1 MDPDFLHSAYTN
13 CVRLDPLGDS
23 AFLFQRA
30 LRVYHNDTAVRRDLD
45 VGICVKD
52 LALDL
57 SSQDQVLEGLLR
69 LRSRLEVRQPHRYSL
84 RNTSIGSTR
93 VAL

>member
-1 MDPDFLHSAYTN
+1 MDPDFLHSVYTN

-45 VGICVKD
+45 DYLG
-52 LALDL
+52 
-57 SSQDQVLEGLLR
+57 R
-69 LRSRLEVRQPHRYSL
+69 LRSGEMRRTV
-84 RNTSIGSTR
+84 
-93 VAL
+93 